1 MPRRCRN
8 GAPAP
13 YLRTSTRARSLD
25 KPNPPHSAFGTG
37 IIVYV
42 ARAPLVRSVKGS
54 RSRGKPPRF
63 MALPPDACSLIV
75 KYVADSRPTLVS
87 LCTVSK
93 QFQVAAERALYNT
106 LHLTTYDL
114 TISVCRLLAC
124 TPRVA
129 GLVVA
134 LSVFNQGEESGDE
147 SGSEDDDAQLPDA
160 DADTDAYWS
169 GLAGALRNT
178 SRLRFLSFYFSDG
191 GQTEKAW
198 ILDGCTFQLRT
209 FHCDLAWDTHLQNF
223 LATQIRLSDLYLA
236 DFQSLA
242 IAPPISTSSFLP
254 KLTVLECTF
263 SEAAAAL
270 VPDRPVCRVKTCF
283 THSRLE
289 EKRTELQIIAAS
301 LRQSKKRLRALD
313 IADSSYTP
321 EFSLEL
327 LSHITHEPALC
338 AELRYIGTLVLPVGG
353 QQRLE
358 FYGFLMRLPQL
369 RCIEVDVSDWDPP
382 PTHAAAL
389 RALTHELRLYCPTV
403 TSVIFV
409 FDFER
414 HYVRMEGHLAVYDED
429 ALTDGLWR
437 EL

>member
-1 MPRRCRN
+1 
-8 GAPAP
+8 
-13 YLRTSTRARSLD
+13 
-25 KPNPPHSAFGTG
+25 
-37 IIVYV
+37 
-42 ARAPLVRSVKGS
+42 
-54 RSRGKPPRF
+54 

-106 LHLTTYDL
+106 LQLTTYDL

-160 DADTDAYWS
+160 DADADADAYWS
-169 GLAGALRNT
+169 ALAGALRNT

-353 QQRLE
+353 PQVGQLCGYASPLDVFSPALSAFRVLRVPHVPPATALHRGGRIRL
-358 FYGFLMRLPQL
+358 GPSANACCCAPR
-369 RCIEVDVSDWDPP
+369 VD
-382 PTHAAAL
+382 TRAAAVLPDGDFGHLRLRL
-389 RALTHELRLYCPTV
+389 RAPLRANGGPPCGV
-403 TSVIFV
+403 
-409 FDFER
+409 
-414 HYVRMEGHLAVYDED
+414 
-429 ALTDGLWR
+429 
-437 EL
+437 

>member
-1 MPRRCRN
+1 M
-8 GAPAP
+8 
-13 YLRTSTRARSLD
+13 
-25 KPNPPHSAFGTG
+25 AF
-37 IIVYV
+37 
-42 ARAPLVRSVKGS
+42 
-54 RSRGKPPRF
+54 
-63 MALPPDACSLIV
+63 PPDACSLIV
-75 KYVADSRPTLVS
+75 KYVADSRSTLVS

-129 GLVVA
+129 SLVVA
-134 LSVFNQGEESGDE
+134 LSVFNQGEESDDE

-160 DADTDAYWS
+160 NADAYWS
-169 GLAGALRNT
+169 ALAGALRNT

-353 QQRLE
+353 QQVGQSCAATLHPSTSSHRRCQRLE

-414 HYVRMEGHLAVYDED
+414 HYVRIEGHLAVYDED